1 MFSNWDVNNLY
12 CWVMSQK
19 LSLTTFEWF
28 EDTFQ
33 LNEDFIKNSNEESDK
48 EYFSK
53 LIFSILRNYMK
64 LK

>member
-1 MFSNWDVNNLY
+1 MSSNWDVNNLY

-19 LSLTTFEWF
+19 LSLTTFERF

-33 LNEDFIKNSNEESDK
+33 LNEDFIKKSNEESDK
-48 EYFSK
+48 EYVSK
-53 LIFSILRNYMK
+53 LIFNILRNYME